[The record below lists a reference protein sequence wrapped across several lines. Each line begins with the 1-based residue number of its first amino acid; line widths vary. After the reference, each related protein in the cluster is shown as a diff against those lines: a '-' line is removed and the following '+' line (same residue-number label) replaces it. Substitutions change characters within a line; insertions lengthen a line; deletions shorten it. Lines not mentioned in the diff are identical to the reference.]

1 MNVDYQVVTVK
12 NQIKSKDIGGRDVEL
27 DDRKDSGNYDKE
39 RTQFNIEYVGFDGHS
54 TLSSKVYETI
64 YTKNINFNKNDNTN
78 ILNGCIVTS
87 GPDFFRKL
95 ELHMKDTERVYVEGN
110 HAGEFVFCP
119 DIKYKEDIPEKMLEY
134 FNKSYRFLSKYDG
147 EENVVYSAIHFDEDT
162 PHMHF
167 YFIPVVNEVHRKVF
181 ETDSNGHQILKS
193 YIGKDGKE
201 KLIRIQKKDENG
213 KNLYS
218 IEKGKFLNCDQFWKD
233 KGFKTSFDKIQDD
246 YNKFITSKG
255 FNLDRGQIGGN
266 KYHQTKAEKYL
277 EELQEENKLMELEL
291 NKNKALNEVEI
302 SYKEKISNVDTNPLL
317 NPEKGKIIGYK
328 EKDINNLSK
337 YSKEITKYNLN
348 KSKIIEQNEI
358 KLESKQK
365 QIDKLNTEIKNLKSG
380 KTLLEKDKIIE
391 NQNLIIKEKDET
403 INYRNNIIESLKEE
417 LTNIKE
423 MASSLI
429 QNVKGIATDLYK
441 ALKRTLGL
449 NVDKNQEYDS
459 YEFKNLSKKI
469 NKKYELD
476 KSDDFEL

>member
-1 MNVDYQVVTVK
+1 MFDGKQVLTITNK
-12 NQIKSKDIGGRDVEL
+12 IKSSDIGGLGKEL
-27 DDRKDSGNYDKE
+27 VMRKGTGNYDTN
-39 RTQFNIEYVGFDGHS
+39 RTKYNIEFIPLCS
-54 TLSSKVYETI
+54 TNLASSTYKTLYKNNVEFNKNN
-64 YTKNINFNKNDNTN
+64 KNINL
-78 ILNGCIVTS
+78 LNGCIITS
-87 GPDFFRKL
+87 GQEFFKSLGMKFEDTGRKYL
-95 ELHMKDTERVYVEGN
+95 T
-110 HAGEFVFCP
+110 GEHKGEPINKVVINNP
-119 DIKYKEDIPEKMLEY
+119 NDIPEQVLNY
-134 FNKSYRFLSKYDG
+134 FKYSHEFLSNLVGK
-147 EENVVYSAIHFDEDT
+147 ENVVYSAIHFDEDT

-167 YFIPVVNEVHRKVF
+167 YFTPVVNEVHRKVF
-181 ETDSNGHQILKS
+181 ETDSNGHQILKP

-201 KLIRIQKKDENG
+201 KLIPIQKKDENG

-233 KGFKTSFDKIQDD
+233 KGFKTSFAKIQDD

-266 KYHQTKAEKYL
+266 KHHQTKAEKYL

-317 NPEKGKIIGYK
+317 NPEKGKIIK
-328 EKDINNLSK
+328 
-337 YSKEITKYNLN
+337 
-348 KSKIIEQNEI
+348 
-358 KLESKQK
+358 
-365 QIDKLNTEIKNLKSG
+365 
-380 KTLLEKDKIIE
+380 
-391 NQNLIIKEKDET
+391 NQNLIIKEKDDT
-403 INYRNNIIESLKEE
+403 IKYQNNIIESLKEE
-417 LTNIKE
+417 LTSIKE

-459 YEFKNLSKKI
+459 HEFKNLSKKI
-469 NKKYELD
+469 NKKYEKN